1 MLKFPQIFSW
11 SAVFFLIFPVV
22 HMWNSESIMK
32 HIKIIAHLISKQ
44 FATIARYIFFH
55 WKKKILKSNNFN
67 IRQTCRESC
76 KLYSLKQI
84 SNSRWQIKL
93 PWFLAAAS
101 HGGNYGRIYPD
112 KFANKILNWV
122 KPNKG
127 IRSIRLEVIAVSIAW
142 SYWGYC
148 YSLLDVMLV
157 HRRVTASIK

>member
-32 HIKIIAHLISKQ
+32 HTKIIAYLISKQ
-44 FATIARYIFFH
+44 FATIARYIFSTE
-55 WKKKILKSNNFN
+55 KKFLKLNNFN
-67 IRQTCRESC
+67 IRQTCRESW

-101 HGGNYGRIYPD
+101 HGGNYGHIYPD

-127 IRSIRLEVIAVSIAW
+127 IRSIRLEVIPVSIAW
-142 SYWGYC
+142 SI
-148 YSLLDVMLV
+148 
-157 HRRVTASIK
+157 ASPFWMWC